1 MASRFDA
8 IAVGSLWWVRGAM
21 PGLRPMAITVGQ
33 HAPDFE
39 LESNTGELVRLSDVC
54 AERVV
59 VLFFYPKDDT
69 PGCTAEAC
77 LFRDRYSVFAEA
89 GAEVLGV
96 SSDSVASHRRF
107 VDKYELCFRV
117 LADTARTVRRAYGV
131 KDSVPFLV
139 PGRAT
144 FVIDRERVVQHHFRS
159 QLDPTKHVHE
169 ALRVVEQLAAS
180 ASDDA

>member
-1 MASRFDA
+1 MAV
-8 IAVGSLWWVRGAM
+8 AVGER
-21 PGLRPMAITVGQ
+21 
-33 HAPDFE
+33 APDFE
-39 LESNTGELVRLSDVC
+39 LESNTGELVRLSGVY

-107 VDKYELCFRV
+107 VHKYELCFRV
-117 LADTARTVRRAYGV
+117 LSDSARQVRRAYGV

-144 FVIDRERVVQHHFRS
+144 FVIDRAGVVRHHFSS
-159 QLDPTKHVHE
+159 QLNPTKHVHE
-169 ALRVVEQLAAS
+169 ALRVVRALADS
-180 ASDDA
+180 AGDAG